1 MGFYDTAEWSVARR
15 QALHDGNYRCARCD
29 TSLVGL
35 GPREVHVHH
44 RRELRA
50 SPSLRSEPQNLLPL
64 CRVCHTTL
72 HKSGT
77 DMPSA
82 PMVDR
87 STFAIRGIGNDGGTS
102 EIPGF
107 GEASGGVLFRMFL
120 REPARNRRSSGRNRK
135 LSSDHLAATL
145 SIRISP
151 RANRSAWPHRNRT
164 PVQIGNSAA
173 WLSRSEV
180 PTGKRSRLGQPNPHP
195 KIVKLGNKSG
205 HFLTAMKQGL
215 DTTTTTHKRYL
226 NKTTRSAVHKRSD
239 APRK

>member
-1 MGFYDTAEWSVARR
+1 MVGCPPSGFARWQLSLCEVRHQPGRARPSRSARPSPPRIASLAEFAIRTAKPVAVVPRLSHHVAQEW
-15 QALHDGNYRCARCD
+15 
-29 TSLVGL
+29 
-35 GPREVHVHH
+35 H
-44 RRELRA
+44 RYA
-50 SPSLRSEPQNLLPL
+50 
-64 CRVCHTTL
+64 V
-72 HKSGT
+72 GT
-77 DMPSA
+77 DGRPL
-82 PMVDR
+82 
-87 STFAIRGIGNDGGTS
+87 TFAIRGIGNDRGHLQ
-102 EIPGF
+102 IPGF
-107 GEASGGVLFRMFL
+107 GEASGGVVFRMFL

>member
-1 MGFYDTAEWSVARR
+1 MVGCPPSGFARW
-15 QALHDGNYRCARCD
+15 QL
-29 TSLVGL
+29 SLCEVRHQPGGL

-107 GEASGGVLFRMFL
+107 GEASGGVVFRMFL

-151 RANRSAWPHRNRT
+151 RANRSAWRWTATARRFK
-164 PVQIGNSAA
+164 SAIA
-173 WLSRSEV
+173 RRGFLSEV

>member
-1 MGFYDTAEWSVARR
+1 MATIAVRGATPAWSGSALAKCTSITAANCEPRR
-15 QALHDGNYRCARCD
+15 VCDPNRKTCCRCAASVTPRC
-29 TSLVGL
+29 T
-35 GPREVHVHH
+35 
-44 RRELRA
+44 RA
-50 SPSLRSEPQNLLPL
+50 
-64 CRVCHTTL
+64 
-72 HKSGT
+72 GT

-107 GEASGGVLFRMFL
+107 GEASGGVVFRMFL

-239 APRK
+239 APGK